1 MIHHFRWRHKIL
13 ILFKLILLQRK
24 VVCFGSPV
32 RPICSLILGILSLHP
47 EMLDNGLEHSASV
60 R

>member
-1 MIHHFRWRHKIL
+1 ML
-13 ILFKLILLQRK
+13 ILFKLMLLQKK

-32 RPICSLILGILSLHP
+32 RPTCTLILSILSLHP
-47 EMLDNGLEHSASV
+47 DLLESGFAEAACV